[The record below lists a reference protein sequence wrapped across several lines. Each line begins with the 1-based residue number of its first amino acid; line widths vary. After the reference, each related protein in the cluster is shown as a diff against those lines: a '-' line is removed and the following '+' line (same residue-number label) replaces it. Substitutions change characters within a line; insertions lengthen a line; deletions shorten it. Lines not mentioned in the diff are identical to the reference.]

1 MTLDPAQGG
10 RQPRIIP
17 IKTWDLLSLPIIGPL
32 LCKLLGGGIG
42 PRKDSKKSTGG
53 QNHGN

>member
-10 RQPRIIP
+10 RQPRIVP
-17 IKTWDLLSLPIIGPL
+17 IKTWDLLALPIIGPL

-42 PRKDSKKSTGG
+42 PRKDSQKTTGG
-53 QNHGN
+53 QKHGN